1 MQQFY
6 FTTYVLTVNSFY
18 LPKPKPKRLAQYF
31 FILSFICVLLR
42 HVNVGKTFLIIRFIV
57 IKRRMFLKI
66 SIESATGN
74 HFKVVPISWV
84 KDLNITKVTNE
95 GLFGLKSQT
104 FTVFFSLDMDAEPE
118 FWRKN

>member
-1 MQQFY
+1 
-6 FTTYVLTVNSFY
+6 
-18 LPKPKPKRLAQYF
+18 
-31 FILSFICVLLR
+31 
-42 HVNVGKTFLIIRFIV
+42 
-57 IKRRMFLKI
+57 MFLKI